1 MNKLY
6 KIGALSYSTGG
17 LATFFYVNHNL
28 RTKMKPSTNQSKFLI
43 VYSSLSHGTYWP
55 LYWSYR
61 HIYKKNLG

>member
-17 LATFFYVNHNL
+17 LATGLYVNNNL
-28 RTKMKPSTNQSKFLI
+28 RGKTRSFNNHSKFLNF
-43 VYSSLSHGTYWP
+43 YSSLAHGTYWP

-61 HIYKKNLG
+61 YIYKKQLF

>member
-6 KIGALSYSTGG
+6 KLSALSYSTGG

-28 RTKMKPSTNQSKFLI
+28 RKTMKSSTNQSKFF
-43 VYSSLSHGTYWP
+43 VFYSSLSHGTYWP

-61 HIYKKNLG
+61 HIYKKNPV